1 MRGRGLVGR
10 VGKWG
15 MVVEGG
21 EGGVGGDNRDGIGGG
36 EGGGSEDITPQPR
49 APESVS
55 VAVDRLE
62 RELEELGGR

>member
-10 VGKWG
+10 GKWG
-15 MVVEGG
+15 MVV

-62 RELEELGGR
+62 SELEELGGR